1 MIECSRCNQLI
12 FIDDDDYVYEM
23 TLTQSKR
30 YNLLYDNRMTVK
42 TFICCNCFEELVE
55 EAKNDY

>member
-1 MIECSRCNQLI
+1 MMTCPRCNQLI
-12 FIDDDDYVYEM
+12 FIDNNDYLYEM

-30 YNLLYDNRMTVK
+30 YNKLYDNRMTVK
-42 TFICCNCFEELVE
+42 VFICRDCFEELVE

>member
-1 MIECSRCNQLI
+1 MIKCSRCNQLI
-12 FIDDDDYVYEM
+12 FIDNNDYMYEM
-23 TLTQSKR
+23 ILTQSKR

-55 EAKNDY
+55 EAKNNH

>member
-12 FIDDDDYVYEM
+12 FINDNDYMYEM
-23 TLTQSKR
+23 ILTQSKR
-30 YNLLYDNRMTVK
+30 YNLLYNNVMTVK

-55 EAKNDY
+55 EAKNNN